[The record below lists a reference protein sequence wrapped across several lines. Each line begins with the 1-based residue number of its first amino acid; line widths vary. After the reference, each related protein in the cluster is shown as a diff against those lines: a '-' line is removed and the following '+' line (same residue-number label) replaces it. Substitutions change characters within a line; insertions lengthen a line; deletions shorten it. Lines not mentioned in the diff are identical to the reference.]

1 MIRLKT
7 PEEIERIR
15 AAGKLARKVIDVVR
29 EAAEPGMTTGEL
41 EEIAIRIITEQGGR
55 SPCLGYAP
63 PGHPPYPAWTCI
75 SVNEEIVH
83 AIPGSR
89 VLKAGDIVTIDCCV
103 ELNGYIADTAY
114 TFGVGPL
121 APQAERLLKVT
132 EEALYKGIE
141 KARPGNRIGDVG
153 HAIQKFVEAHGYSV
167 VRELHGHGVG
177 LRMHESE
184 IDVPNYGR
192 PGTGLR
198 LECGMTFAI
207 EPMVNM
213 GRKEIRTL
221 DDGWT
226 VVTADGKLSA
236 HFEHTV
242 AIVPHGAEI
251 LTQG

>member
-1 MIRLKT
+1 MRLKT

-15 AAGKLARKVIDVVR
+15 AAGKVAHKVIQTIRDV
-29 EAAEPGMTTGEL
+29 AKPGMTTGEL
-41 EEIAIRIITEQGGR
+41 EEIAVRIISEHGGR

-83 AIPGSR
+83 AIPGQR
-89 VLKAGDIVTIDCCV
+89 VLQDGDVVTIDCCV
-103 ELNGYIADTAY
+103 ELNGYVADTAY
-114 TFGVGPL
+114 TFGVGHVSP
-121 APQAERLLKVT
+121 ATQRLLRVT
-132 EEALYKGIE
+132 EEALYRGIE
-141 KARPGNRIGDVG
+141 KARPGAHLGDIGN
-153 HAIQKFVEAHGYSV
+153 AIQKFVEAHGYSV

-184 IDVPNYGR
+184 IDVPNYGK
-192 PGTGLR
+192 PGTGLK

-207 EPMVNM
+207 EPMVNL

-221 DDGWT
+221 EDGWT
-226 VVTADGKLSA
+226 IVTADGKLSA
-236 HFEHTV
+236 HFEHTI
-242 AIVPHGAEI
+242 AIVPHGADI